1 MDSVEADKAVSEEK
15 DERACVLLNPTLSE
29 WPIESEFLEVLSL
42 ADTSGFPAIESKT
55 LLKIPI
61 GPHPYF
67 SINLLRLS
75 NASFIFRR
83 LSSLPSTRLGPNRY
97 VFPLK
102 CSPNLSLNS
111 CFSSSERD
119 CLKPSLEP
127 LDIVRFQAFR

>member
-1 MDSVEADKAVSEEK
+1 MPGMGSVEADKAVSEEK
-15 DERACVLLNPTLSE
+15 DGRACVLLNPTLSE
-29 WPIESEFLEVLSL
+29 WPIESEFLDVLSL

-97 VFPLK
+97 VFPAEVQSQFVAEFVFLQFGK
-102 CSPNLSLNS
+102 RLPKTI
-111 CFSSSERD
+111 FG
-119 CLKPSLEP
+119 
-127 LDIVRFQAFR
+127 AA